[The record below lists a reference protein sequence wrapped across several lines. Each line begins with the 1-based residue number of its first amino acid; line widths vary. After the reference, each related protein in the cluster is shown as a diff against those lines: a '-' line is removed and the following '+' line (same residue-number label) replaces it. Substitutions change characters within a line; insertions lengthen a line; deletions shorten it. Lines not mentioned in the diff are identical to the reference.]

1 MNFVTIDFSLNSPG
15 ICIFTDNKYTF
26 IGYLKPKTGTKKE
39 QKMQEELNLLEDT
52 QISHQPDW
60 TNNENYSKS
69 EMIKIQRHMQ
79 TADDIINFIIDVTGT
94 KKQYVVAFEGSSY
107 GSSAGTN
114 NIIDMA
120 AGAAILKMEMMSRL
134 EVLDMMTIAPST
146 IKKHAGNGRL
156 KKDQLWLKFLENI
169 LNDSSLET
177 SSLLKYCKDNIGEV
191 KRVPKPMDDLV
202 DAYFLNHLARTL
214 FYPQA

>member
-15 ICIFTDNKYTF
+15 ICVFKDNKYNF

-39 QKMQEELNLLEDT
+39 QILQEELNLLTDT

-60 TNNENYSKS
+60 TNNESYSKS
-69 EMIKIQRHMQ
+69 EMIKIQRHTQ
-79 TADDIINFIIDVTGT
+79 TAKDIIDMIIEITGNDSPF
-94 KKQYVVAFEGSSY
+94 VIAFEGSSY

-134 EVLDMMTIAPST
+134 EVLEMMTIAPST
-146 IKKHAGNGRL
+146 IKKFIHKGNMN
-156 KKDQLWLKFLENI
+156 KNDIWPFFLDDIDRDNI
-169 LNDSSLET
+169 PLI
-177 SSLLKYCKDNIGEV
+177 KYCNKNIG
-191 KRVPKPMDDLV
+191 KDIKNVPKPLDDLV
-202 DAYFLNHLARTL
+202 DAYFMLKYVKS
-214 FYPQA
+214 FFIKDI

>member
-15 ICIFTDNKYTF
+15 ICVYSGNKYYF

-39 QKMQEELNLLEDT
+39 QKMQEELNLLKDT

-69 EMIKIQRHMQ
+69 EMIKIQRHMK
-79 TADDIINFIIDVTGT
+79 TADDIINFILSVTET

-156 KKDQLWLKFLENI
+156 KKDQLWLKFLENC
-169 LNDSSLET
+169 LEDPELHSSA
-177 SSLLKYCKDNIGEV
+177 LLKYCKEEIGEV
-191 KRVPKPMDDLV
+191 KKVPKPMDDLV
-202 DAYFLNHLARTL
+202 DAYFLNHLARSL
-214 FYPQA
+214 FYPQP